1 MIVIVQ
7 EVRTVPTISIRGGG
21 ACIIKLL
28 TAVMY
33 SAS

>member
-7 EVRTVPTISIRGGG
+7 EVRTVQTITIKGGG

-28 TAVMY
+28 TAVRFP
-33 SAS
+33 